1 MEALTLVTLIIDL
14 VALVFMATGALML
27 SRAWRSRRRQ
37 DALALSDDPARYA
50 LAIFGMIL
58 LAFGLIIFGFFTVFA
73 LARG

>member
-14 VALVFMATGALML
+14 VALAFMGTGAFML
-27 SRAWRSRRRQ
+27 TQAWRSRRRQ
-37 DALALSDDPARYA
+37 DALPPSDDPARYA

-58 LAFGLIIFGFFTVFA
+58 LAFGIIIFGFFTVFA

>member
-14 VALVFMATGALML
+14 AALGFMAAGAFML
-27 SRAWRSRRRQ
+27 SRAWRSRRRP
-37 DALALSDDPARYA
+37 DALGLADDPARYA

-58 LAFGLIIFGFFTVFA
+58 LAFGIIIFGFFTVFA